1 MTTPAVLYDHVPIE
15 DDDEDTIKGGRSPL
29 RRSRFSYF
37 VSSMVHQVS
46 APLELTVK
54 DDHEKK
60 QNHHN
65 NDEEGEEE
73 NIADDDEED
82 ATSTSGGTP
91 VLHTIWRDS
100 STEYVFV
107 PRSST
112 STSTSATDSA
122 GASASTTPEGN
133 NSDVTSTMS
142 SSLQH
147 RLPNINRIRD
157 KLFIFGKVLLSGT
170 SIWNPI
176 VYHLS
181 SYASSLFQT
190 STSSSIYRSYDWVSE
205 TVIDENGNRLVL
217 PGELIVMDG
226 CPPIGTE
233 QDHDGS
239 PILPS
244 ACQTNDTT
252 TQSCSVLNC
261 SYSKSLSSCWLSKT
275 IMVSAHDLLVVQH
288 QHQQQQQ
295 QQQHGTHRDHILIPT
310 SSLCLISDDENL
322 GGEPSL
328 RYDDDDDDDDNYK
341 RQWNSIN
348 ASTDSLTRQWTGAIW
363 RFAKCK
369 TIRWY
374 RVSCFCVRQTVLG
387 VERVLSTSTKLQ
399 LPHNDTQNQKEDY
412 HIRELAE
419 SSLILPGLEEN
430 DSPITQSKIDQ
441 EHHEDDTA
449 VNELNSEEERSPEEA
464 DIEMTVLM
472 KDKS

>member
-1 MTTPAVLYDHVPIE
+1 
-15 DDDEDTIKGGRSPL
+15 
-29 RRSRFSYF
+29 
-37 VSSMVHQVS
+37 MVHQVS
-46 APLELTVK
+46 APLELTGK

-60 QNHHN
+60 QNHN
-65 NDEEGEEE
+65 NEDEEEEE
-73 NIADDDEED
+73 NIAGDDEED

-112 STSTSATDSA
+112 STSATDSA

-133 NSDVTSTMS
+133 NSAVTSTMS
-142 SSLQH
+142 SSLQN

-157 KLFIFGKVLLSGT
+157 KLFIFRKVLLSGT

-190 STSSSIYRSYDWVSE
+190 STSSSIYKSYDWVSE

-226 CPPIGTE
+226 CPPVGTE

-239 PILPS
+239 PKLPS
-244 ACQTNDTT
+244 SCQTNDTN
-252 TQSCSVLNC
+252 TQGCPGLNC
-261 SYSKSLSSCWLSKT
+261 SYSKSLSSCWPSKT

-288 QHQQQQQ
+288 QHQQQQ
-295 QQQHGTHRDHILIPT
+295 HGTHQDHILIPT
-310 SSLCLISDDENL
+310 SSLCLVSDDENL
-322 GGEPSL
+322 VEEPSL
-328 RYDDDDDDDDNYK
+328 RYDDDDDDDDDNYK

-374 RVSCFCVRQTVLG
+374 RVSCFCVQQTVLG
-387 VERVLSTSTKLQ
+387 VERVLSTSMTLQ
-399 LPHNDTQNQKEDY
+399 LTHNDGASSNNQVNNTQNQTEDY
-412 HIRELAE
+412 HISELAE

-441 EHHEDDTA
+441 EYHEDDAA
-449 VNELNSEEERSPEEA
+449 VNELNSEEERRPEEA
-464 DIEMTVLM
+464 DIEMTMLM